1 MARPIVLVFQEFAQV
16 NVTPDVPDLNCLLVG
31 PAYHIQDYL
40 DDKAASQSAADY
52 GTLNA
57 GLDVATYVAP
67 LVATDAVTIAEP
79 PGNPT
84 GALLDPTSV
93 TVYFDAAR
101 VEISADLTTGAAVPL
116 NSNVVTGAGGT
127 TFITDGVKAG
137 DWIIIQDPANPGTV
151 DDLVKRVLAVDS
163 ETVLR
168 TTTNFDDPNTCLY
181 RVERDVSNIEVDS
194 SFVTITSNQIVVG
207 GGVTTMLTGEVTART
222 ITYADVYVQY
232 RSLRQNL
239 RGTLTSIS
247 SNTDITTNLGKIDA
261 RNPLA
266 GVAYA
271 ALQNTTTAL
280 QVFGVSSDNLAGHN
294 ECQDFVEA
302 RKDVYAI
309 VPITETLG
317 IITSWQTTV
326 EQLASVTVAEA
337 TGVPQ
342 KFRVIIG
349 AQDIPTEKIL
359 SGPFTAAGS
368 HLSIDAALPGTPIV
382 TADAINVFVD
392 TAATFV
398 TDGVRAGDNLVIT
411 NGTGITEVHVGSYVV
426 AEVYDETRLRI
437 TTAFAAENTANTA
450 TYYYIMRGT
459 GTPVAST
466 TFGPAGTCTAATFS
480 YALDGTVSMTAVAG
494 SATHAGK
501 VMRLTAPAANT
512 GDWLI
517 LSCTGV
523 TPGVATVDHPTKTLA
538 VDAGTTAGAI
548 FDTISYGLNVTTS
561 QRRPFRRIR
570 NNAATFQTDL
580 VIAGDFLQV
589 PNPFTGT
596 DYTTLAPYEY
606 EVAYIPSENE
616 IVLAANSDVIADDEA
631 AGDTDL
637 NFRIVRELSRDDQVT
652 ELVAISASVNSRRV
666 VLVWPNLATI
676 TDLVDGSKTRAVSST
691 AELADPQPGYYLA
704 GIVGALTAALPS
716 HQGFTNIGVAGVD
729 SVTNS
734 SRYFNDTQ
742 LTDLSDGG
750 WFVFAQDTETSAPY
764 CIHQLTTDPD
774 TLDSGE
780 FSLVKNFDF
789 ISLFFQDILDDF
801 LGEYNVTE
809 ETLGFLNQSLTTGID
824 LLKLRKF
831 SKIGAPLIAA
841 SITSLE
847 VSATSADKVVI
858 AMDVTMPKPL
868 NTIELHLVSQ

>member
-57 GLDVATYVAP
+57 GLNVATYVAP
-67 LVATDAVTIAEP
+67 LIATDAVTIAEP

-101 VEISADLTTGAAVPL
+101 VEISADLTTGAAVTATG

-368 HLSIDAALPGTPIV
+368 HLSISAALPGTPIV
-382 TADAINVFVD
+382 AADDINVFVD

-398 TDGVRAGDNLVIT
+398 TAGVRAGDTLVIANDAT
-411 NGTGITEVHVGSYVV
+411 REGNYTV
-426 AEVYDETRLRI
+426 AEVYDETRLRT
-437 TTAFAAENTANTA
+437 TTAFPGA
-450 TYYYIMRGT
+450 TGTSAQYYIIRGT
-459 GTPVAST
+459 GTPVSGT
-466 TFGPAGTCTAATFS
+466 TFTGGTLTAVTDLAT
-480 YALDGTVSMTAVAG
+480 ADGTVTGIAGHVGQVLRITTANPVTNVGDWLIEALAGAGPPATWTLADTAAGVIVDSTAVAG
-494 SATHAGK
+494 S
-501 VMRLTAPAANT
+501 VFAPIMA
-512 GDWLI
+512 
-517 LSCTGV
+517 
-523 TPGVATVDHPTKTLA
+523 
-538 VDAGTTAGAI
+538 
-548 FDTISYGLNVTTS
+548 VTTPRAATT
-561 QRRPFRRIR
+561 RRCFRRIR

-589 PNPFTGT
+589 PNP
-596 DYTTLAPYEY
+596 
-606 EVAYIPSENE
+606 
-616 IVLAANSDVIADDEA
+616 
-631 AGDTDL
+631 
-637 NFRIVRELSRDDQVT
+637 
-652 ELVAISASVNSRRV
+652 
-666 VLVWPNLATI
+666 
-676 TDLVDGSKTRAVSST
+676 
-691 AELADPQPGYYLA
+691 
-704 GIVGALTAALPS
+704 
-716 HQGFTNIGVAGVD
+716 
-729 SVTNS
+729 
-734 SRYFNDTQ
+734 
-742 LTDLSDGG
+742 
-750 WFVFAQDTETSAPY
+750 
-764 CIHQLTTDPD
+764 
-774 TLDSGE
+774 
-780 FSLVKNFDF
+780 
-789 ISLFFQDILDDF
+789 
-801 LGEYNVTE
+801 
-809 ETLGFLNQSLTTGID
+809 
-824 LLKLRKF
+824 
-831 SKIGAPLIAA
+831 
-841 SITSLE
+841 
-847 VSATSADKVVI
+847 
-858 AMDVTMPKPL
+858 
-868 NTIELHLVSQ
+868 